1 MKTINVLSIGNSFS
15 QDGHKYVHDMAR
27 KEGVSIEL
35 TNLCISGCPL
45 EIHYRNMME
54 DKRNYY
60 IQINGH
66 GTPFLTSLKEG
77 LLTKNWDYITLQQG
91 SHLSYV
97 EESYEPY
104 LAELVKYVR
113 LMCPKAKVLLHE
125 TWGYE
130 TGSDAIINAGFQTFE
145 EMFAKIKLCYAKAAK
160 DVQFDG
166 VIPSGT
172 ALSYL
177 LEMGITKIHRDPL
190 HASFGVSR
198 LTLAMLWYHCLTGN
212 DIESINFN
220 GMTEAVSPEEYRIAK
235 EAVKRALLGGNFS

>member
-54 DKRNYY
+54 DKRSYY

-104 LAELVKYVR
+104 LAELVKYIR

-130 TGSDAIINAGFQTFE
+130 TGSERIINHGFQTYD
-145 EMFAKIKLCYAKAAK
+145 EMFAEIKRCYAKAAE

-172 ALSYL
+172 AFSYAL
-177 LEMGITKIHRDPL
+177 QMGIKKIHRDTI
-190 HASFGVSR
+190 HANLGVGR
-198 LTLAMLWYHCLTGN
+198 LILAMLWYGYLTGN
-212 DIESINFN
+212 DIDPISFDDFDEP
-220 GMTEAVSPEEYRIAK
+220 VSAEEYAIAK
-235 EAVKRALLGGNFS
+235 EAVKRALL